1 MSVRLPKPRTAP
13 LPDLLLTSYLLV
25 LAPEFIHLISSEANE
40 ACEATSKK
48 TISPEH
54 VVTALKSLGFETYI
68 EECEGVL
75 DEHKEHQKV
84 RLYIHSEI

>member
-1 MSVRLPKPRTAP
+1 MH
-13 LPDLLLTSYLLV
+13 LLLNPCSL
-25 LAPEFIHLISSEANE
+25 EFIHLISSEANE

-54 VVTALKSLGFETYI
+54 VVSALKSLGFEAYV

-84 RLYIHSEI
+84 RACTCVSLHRPDT